1 MTTTQQK
8 DTMIDYIDTMAQS
21 VYTMQNS
28 DISMLEREKLLREV
42 GDDLYNLKNY
52 ILNEVV

>member
-21 VYTMQNS
+21 VYVMHDP
-28 DISMLEREKLLREV
+28 DISKLEREKLLCEV

>member
-8 DTMIDYIDTMAQS
+8 DTIIDYIDTMAQS